1 METRG
6 VTRHDVAIEQHAGY
20 WQVIRGNT
28 NFRRLWLG
36 NLISLLGDWFNTI
49 ALYSLVAELTGS
61 PFALGAVF
69 ITKMLPWAV
78 ASPLAGLI
86 VDRFNRR
93 RLMIAS
99 DVLRGIIVLG
109 LLVVDEPSE
118 VYLIYVITTIQVVIG
133 SVFQPAKSASLPN
146 ITTPGELLTAN
157 TIMSATWSIMLA
169 AGAASGGFATAW
181 FGVKAVFVIDS
192 LTYLV
197 SAYFIF
203 RTDIPQRT
211 EDARAGRLLPRAFRD
226 ILEGW
231 GHLVTHPRVG
241 RIAFAKATWAV
252 AGGGLVF
259 MLTLLGEQLSPQ
271 AQAIG
276 IGILFATRGLGTGIG
291 PVLARA
297 LFKKETRWPLLLGVC
312 IAVSG
317 LFYAA
322 VGYLPW
328 TYALTIM
335 VFVAHAA
342 SGANWV
348 LASVLLQKRTVDQLR
363 GRVFST
369 EWLLVMLAESLSIL
383 AASWLLETGILDLR
397 GAFRGFGFLQ
407 LLCGAAWLILV
418 VPRERRAD
426 VREQSS

>member
-6 VTRHDVAIEQHAGY
+6 VTRHDIAIEEHAGY
-20 WQVIRGNT
+20 WELIQGNS

-69 ITKMLPWAV
+69 ITKMLPWAL

-99 DVLRGIIVLG
+99 DILRAGVVLG

-118 VYLIYVITTIQVVIG
+118 VYLIYVITTLQVVIG

-146 ITTPGELLTAN
+146 ITTPRELLTAN

-169 AGAASGGFATAW
+169 AGAALGGFATEW
-181 FGVKAVFVIDS
+181 LGVKAVFVIDS
-192 LTYLV
+192 LTYVV
-197 SAYFIF
+197 SAYYIF
-203 RTDIPQRT
+203 RTSIPQLT
-211 EDARAGRLLPRAFRD
+211 EAVRPGSLVPRAFRD

-231 GHLVTHPRVG
+231 LHLTSHPRIG
-241 RIAFAKATWAV
+241 RIALAKATWAV

-259 MLTLLGEQLSPQ
+259 MLTLLGEQVSPQ

-276 IGILFATRGLGTGIG
+276 IGIFFATRGLGTGIG
-291 PVLARA
+291 PVVARA
-297 LFKKETRWPLLLGVC
+297 AFKDQRHWPIVLGGC
-312 IAVSG
+312 IVLSG
-317 LFYAA
+317 LFYGLI
-322 VGYLPW
+322 GYLPW
-328 TYALTIM
+328 TYAVAGM
-335 VFVAHAA
+335 VLVAHAA

-348 LASVLLQKRTVDQLR
+348 LASVLLQKRTVDRFR

-383 AASWLLETGILDLR
+383 AASLLLEADALDLR
-397 GAFRGFGFLQ
+397 SAFRGFGLLQ
-407 LLCGAAWLILV
+407 LLCGVGWLILV
-418 VPRERRAD
+418 VPRERRSEPDERAT
-426 VREQSS
+426 

>member
-6 VTRHDVAIEQHAGY
+6 VTRHDVAVEEHTGY
-20 WQVIRGNT
+20 WEIVRGNP

-69 ITKMLPWAV
+69 ITKMLPWAL

-86 VDRFNRR
+86 VDRFDRR

-99 DVLRGIIVLG
+99 DVLRAIVVLG
-109 LLVVDEPSE
+109 LLVVDEPGE
-118 VYLIYVITTIQVVIG
+118 VFLVYFITTLQVVIG

-146 ITTPGELLTAN
+146 ITTPAELLTAN

-169 AGAASGGFATAW
+169 AGAALGGFAAEW
-181 FGVKAVFVIDS
+181 LGVKAVFVIDS
-192 LTYLV
+192 LTYVV
-197 SAYFIF
+197 SAFFIY
-203 RTDIPQRT
+203 RTTIPQRT
-211 EDARAGRLLPRAFRD
+211 EAAAPGPLLPRAFGD

-231 GHLVTHPRVG
+231 HHLISHPHVG

-252 AGGGLVF
+252 AGGGLVY
-259 MLTLLGEQLSPQ
+259 MLTLLGEQVSPG

-297 LFKKETRWPLLLGVC
+297 AFKNETYWPSVLGGC
-312 IAVSG
+312 IMVSG
-317 LFYAA
+317 LFYAG

-328 TYALTIM
+328 TYAVTALIL
-335 VFVAHAA
+335 VAHAA

-348 LASVLLQKRTVDQLR
+348 LASVLLQKRTVDRFR
-363 GRVFST
+363 GRVFAT
-369 EWLLVMLAESLSIL
+369 EWLLVMLAESASIL
-383 AASWLLETGILDLR
+383 AASSFLEAGTLDLR
-397 GAFRGFGFLQ
+397 GAFQAFGIVQ
-407 LLCGAAWLILV
+407 LLCGFGWFLVV

-426 VREQSS
+426 HSSIE